1 MPAEMQ
7 TLKVESGGLDLT
19 ARRLVKP
26 SATLAQDSR
35 ATTNTIDAKTNALGG
50 EYPKVMDR

>member
-1 MPAEMQ
+1 MQ